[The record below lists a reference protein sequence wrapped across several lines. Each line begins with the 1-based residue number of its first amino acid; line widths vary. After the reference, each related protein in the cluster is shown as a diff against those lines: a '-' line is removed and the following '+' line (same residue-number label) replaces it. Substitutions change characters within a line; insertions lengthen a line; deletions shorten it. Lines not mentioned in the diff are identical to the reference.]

1 MQSGAHPPLWLSPG
15 PNPPRVARLLSPA
28 STSKELLRRPQS
40 LSPSLPPRPPTVS
53 LSPTYLST
61 PSSNHRAADGVLR
74 GGARRRAVLL
84 PRRRS
89 SPSLSIPGAE
99 EQGADSGA
107 RRSSGSEAE
116 EETEWARLI
125 LPFPAR
131 INR

>member
-15 PNPPRVARLLSPA
+15 PNPPRVARVLSPA

-53 LSPTYLST
+53 LST

-116 EETEWARLI
+116 EETERAWLI